1 MNYINKLFIAGIVLL
16 FLACGNDQ
24 NSSSGDASSNVV
36 EVDLTGNDKMQF
48 NLKSIV
54 ASEGDVIKVNFMN
67 IGKMPKNVMGHNFV
81 LLKEGVNV
89 ADFASKALKAK
100 ENDYIPEDELSNII
114 VHSKMLGPGENE
126 IITFNAPSKGIYK
139 FVCSFPGHYI
149 TMQGDLIIK

>member
-1 MNYINKLFIAGIVLL
+1 MNYINKLFIVGIVFL

-24 NSSSGDASSNVV
+24 NSSSNDTASNVV
-36 EVDLTGNDKMQF
+36 EVSLTGNDRMLY
-48 NLKSIV
+48 NLKTIV
-54 ASEGDVIKVNFMN
+54 ASEGSLIKINFKN

-81 LLKEGVNV
+81 LLKEGVDV

-100 ENDYIPEDELSNII
+100 DNDYIPEDELSNII

-126 IITFNAPSKGIYK
+126 IITFKAPSKGTYK